1 MNGPHDVGGQMG
13 FGPVAP
19 EPNEPVFHAD
29 WEKRA
34 LGLTIAAGSMGHWSI
49 DESRFARENRH
60 PADYYSSSYYEIWI
74 KGLETLL
81 LQHGFITAADLAAG
95 RPVDPSPSPRRVLRK
110 DAVAALVN
118 AGTPYDRPLSA
129 SPKFAIGDRV
139 QARNVNPTTHT
150 RLPRYARG
158 KVGLVGEVHGA
169 FVFPDDN
176 ALGDRFAAQCL
187 YTVRYSA
194 KELWGPQGDAR
205 SDVHIDAW
213 ESYLEPI

>member
-1 MNGPHDVGGQMG
+1 MG

-19 EPNEPVFHAD
+19 EPNEPMFHAD

-34 LGLTIAAGSMGHWSI
+34 LGLTIAAGGMGHWSI

-81 LQHGFITAADLAAG
+81 LQHGFITVADLAAG
-95 RPVDPSPSPRRVLRK
+95 RPVDPSPTPRRVLREE
-110 DAVAALVN
+110 AVATLVSV
-118 AGTPYDRPLSA
+118 GTPCDRLLSA
-129 SPKFAIGDRV
+129 SPEFAIGDRV
-139 QARNVNPTTHT
+139 RARNINPARHT

-158 KVGLVGEVHGA
+158 KVGLVVAMHGG
-169 FVFPDDN
+169 FVFPDAN
-176 ALGDRFAAQCL
+176 AEGDRSAAQHL
-187 YTVRYSA
+187 YTVRFA
-194 KELWGPQGDAR
+194 AAELWGPQGDVR

-213 ESYLEPI
+213 ESYLEPV